1 MDIWTYG
8 SWQGTQIHLSC
19 MLDCSIISNGPLDIT
34 YSFFLRK
41 KRSVIGMDVCVA
53 KEVNFVL
60 DLVNNFYLVRDN
72 DSWKGV
78 FYTSNFL
85 CQFQL
90 TVPSV
95 FFSWFNGLQGFLKRE
110 RATTSSTECFT
121 WKLSKVKGYGTE
133 KLHFWPN
140 DGKAQTCLNDRRLC

>member
-1 MDIWTYG
+1 MTGYTDSFELYVRLFNNIKW
-8 SWQGTQIHLSC
+8 
-19 MLDCSIISNGPLDIT
+19 SIRYYLFLFILFEEKTVSNSLG
-34 YSFFLRK
+34 
-41 KRSVIGMDVCVA
+41 CVL

-60 DLVNNFYLVRDN
+60 DLANNSYLVRDN

-110 RATTSSTECFT
+110 RATTGTGYFEIVVS
-121 WKLSKVKGYGTE
+121 KLNGYRSWDSAYLTS
-133 KLHFWPN
+133 
-140 DGKAQTCLNDRRLC
+140 CY